1 MPSYKEA
8 AFPLSYRPAEVKKIM
23 DALYRLRSITVI
35 GLAAMGKSNI
45 VRFVVSHP
53 EAKRHY
59 LADKAGSFIFV
70 HIDCNRTNCGSTA
83 AILQEISY
91 QLAESGVSPATEAR
105 ADEADAPIRQLQSV
119 LESQIQNMERGQNVA
134 LIFDIF
140 DQAYEQLGPQFFRY
154 LRYLRDMRGNVC
166 FVFGSRRPPDS
177 LPEIEE
183 LLVDPCW
190 VGPLT
195 HDDALGS
202 IARDEQRLGVT
213 FPKVEKKQLINVT
226 GGHPG
231 LLKNATELLCD
242 QFIDPTQGLDRL
254 AARLL
259 EAKTIQ
265 DVCQDLWNDLTS
277 QEQEAL
283 TLRVGNVSSHA
294 LDPEVVMFLRQTGL
308 LVDDV
313 NGEAVVFSRVFEKFI
328 QTQELKRVIYVEV
341 GSINNVRIHSWQ
353 GAQTIKLSPRQSRL
367 LRFLAPNPE
376 KVHGKP
382 QLAAAVW
389 PEDEYPWPSNKDA
402 LEQHISRLRD
412 RLNPVLRELTGDHKY
427 RFIVAVRSR
436 GYKLDA
442 EPHGG
447 WRVEFRL
454 KR

>member
-1 MPSYKEA
+1 MLYKEA
-8 AFPLSYRPAEVKKIM
+8 AFPLSYRKAEVKKIM
-23 DALYRLRSITVI
+23 NALHRLRSITVI

-59 LADKAGSFIFV
+59 LADKAGSFIFLHV
-70 HIDCNRTNCGSTA
+70 DCNRTDCSSTE
-83 AILQEISY
+83 AILQELSH
-91 QLAESGVSPATEAR
+91 QLAKSGVPPATQAQAGEAR
-105 ADEADAPIRQLQSV
+105 PAICHLQEV
-119 LESQIQNMERGQNVA
+119 LESQLRKVGDGQNVA
-134 LIFDIF
+134 IFFDVF
-140 DQAYEQLGPQFFRY
+140 DQAYEQLGIQFFRY

-166 FVFGSRRPPDS
+166 YVFGSRRPPGP
-177 LPEIEE
+177 LPELEE

-195 HDDALGS
+195 HDDALAS
-202 IARDEQRLGVT
+202 IARDERRLGVT
-213 FPKVEKKQLINVT
+213 FSEEEKNKLIDIT

-242 QFIDPTQGLDRL
+242 QFIDLTQDLHRL

-259 EAKTIQ
+259 ESKTIQ
-265 DVCQDLWNDLTS
+265 GVCRDLWNDLTP
-277 QEQEAL
+277 QQQEAL
-283 TLRVGNVSSHA
+283 TLRAGNVSTHA
-294 LDPEVVMFLRQTGL
+294 LDPEVVMFLRKTGL
-308 LVDDV
+308 LVDSI
-313 NGEAVVFSRVFEKFI
+313 NGEAVVFSRVFEKFV
-328 QTQELKRVIYVEV
+328 QTQELERVIYVEV
-341 GSINNVRIHSWQ
+341 GVLNSVRIHSWQ
-353 GAQTIKLSPRQSRL
+353 GTQTIDLSPRQSRL
-367 LRFLAPNPE
+367 LRFMVPNPE

-402 LEQHISRLRD
+402 LEQHISRLRH
-412 RLNPVLRELTGDHKY
+412 RLNPVLRELTGDQKY

-447 WRVEFRL
+447 WRIEFGLER
-454 KR
+454 